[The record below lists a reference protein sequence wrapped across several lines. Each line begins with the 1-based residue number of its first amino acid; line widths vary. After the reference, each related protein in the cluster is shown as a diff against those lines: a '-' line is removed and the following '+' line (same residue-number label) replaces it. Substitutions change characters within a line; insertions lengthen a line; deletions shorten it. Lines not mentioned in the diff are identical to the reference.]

1 MKKLIALFALGTA
14 LTLAGAANAAEIEV
28 KMLNKGEKGM
38 MVFEPDFIKAAP
50 GDTIRFVPVDK
61 GHNAETI
68 KGMIPEGAEPF
79 KGKIS
84 QELTVTL
91 DKEGVYGVK
100 CLPHY
105 GMGMVALIEV
115 GDPVNIDE
123 AKAVKQTGKAKA
135 VFAELFG
142 KAVAS
147 N

>member
-1 MKKLIALFALGTA
+1 MKKLISLFALGTA
-14 LTLAGAANAAEIEV
+14 IALAGVANAAEIEV
-28 KMLNKGEKGM
+28 KMMNKGEKGM

-61 GHNAETI
+61 GHNVETI
-68 KGMIPEGAEPF
+68 KGMIPEGAKPF
-79 KGKIS
+79 KGKIG
-84 QELTVTL
+84 QEMTVTL

-105 GMGMVALIEV
+105 AMGMVALIEV
-115 GDPVNIDE
+115 GDPVNLDE

-142 KAVAS
+142 AAMAS